1 MAAKTLMPVVNP
13 IKQPEWKSQQ
23 SKYSSLP
30 EGGISNGLLVAP
42 SFTGKTTWLSSWL
55 LDWYRGA
62 YARIYIFS
70 PNALTP
76 EWQPVKDYIEQDL
89 GVDLDDEPC
98 LFETLDEEAL
108 NKIISTQKR
117 VIAHQKK
124 RKHTTMHA
132 ICIIIDDLASEQKF
146 HRNYGPIG
154 ELFTRGWHFFIQTIC
169 SSQKWKLLSP
179 TARVN
184 AHWIVVFKLR
194 NRQDLDGLLQE
205 LTAIYP
211 YDTLVQMYQEAVN
224 DQPYSF
230 LFINLKK
237 PKEEMFSIRFEEI
250 LQPSKEEDEDGSIF
264 VPDYEQVAGGRKRNP

>member
-1 MAAKTLMPVVNP
+1 MKGRSLTPKVEP
-13 IKQPEWKSQQ
+13 ISQPEWRSVQP
-23 SKYSSLP
+23 KYPSLP
-30 EGGISNGLLVAP
+30 EAGISNGLLVAP
-42 SFTGKTTWLSSWL
+42 SFTGKTTWLSSWI

-62 YARIYIFS
+62 YARVFIFS

-76 EWQPVKDYIEQDL
+76 EWEPVKNYVEGEL
-89 GVDLDDEPC
+89 GVDPDDEPF
-98 LFETLDEEAL
+98 LFETLDEAKL
-108 NKIISTQKR
+108 TSIISTQKK

-124 RKHTTMHA
+124 AKHPSNSMHA
-132 ICIIIDDLASEQKF
+132 ILIVLDDLASEQKF
-146 HRNYGPIG
+146 HANYGPIS
-154 ELFTRGWHFFIQTIC
+154 ELYTRGRHFFIQTIC

-211 YDTLVQMYQEAVN
+211 YEVLQQMYEEAVN

-230 LFINLKK
+230 LFINLKQ
-237 PKEEMFSIRFEEI
+237 PKEKMFSIRFDEI
-250 LQPSKEEDEDGSIF
+250 LQVENDGEL
-264 VPDYEQVAGGRKRNP
+264 PDIRYGNSEAPTGA

>member
-124 RKHTTMHA
+124 QKHTTMHA

-154 ELFTRGWHFFIQTIC
+154 ELFTRGRHFFIQTIC

-250 LQPSKEEDEDGSIF
+250 LHPSKEEDEDGSIF

>member
-1 MAAKTLMPVVNP
+1 MKGKTSMPVVAP
-13 IKQPEWKSQQ
+13 INQPEWGSKQ
-23 SKYSSLP
+23 SKYPTLP
-30 EGGISNGLLVAP
+30 EAGISNGLLVAP

-76 EWQPVKDYIEQDL
+76 EWAPVKDYIEQNL
-89 GVDLDDEPC
+89 AVDLDEEQC

-108 NKIISTQKR
+108 SKIISTQKR

-124 RKHTTMHA
+124 QKHTTMHA
-132 ICIIIDDLASEQKF
+132 ICIIIDDLASEPKF
-146 HRNYGPIG
+146 HRNYGAIS
-154 ELFTRGWHFFIQTIC
+154 ELFTRGRHFFIQTIC

-194 NRQDLDGLLQE
+194 NRMDLDGLLQE

-211 YDTLVQMYQEAVN
+211 YETLVQMYQEAVN

-237 PKEEMFSIRFEEI
+237 PKEEMFSVRFEEI
-250 LQPSKEEDEDGSIF
+250 LQPSKEEDGGIPITDNDQAI
-264 VPDYEQVAGGRKRNP
+264 GGRKGNTQ